1 MKLIDTNVFL
11 ELLLG
16 KKGAASSS
24 AFLARVSSGEE
35 DAVVTHFSLHSVEA
49 LLDRA
54 KVGIAPFLR
63 NVEQSAGLLVY
74 DTSLS
79 DESAASILKDE
90 VGLGFDDAL
99 QYFVAR
105 KLGAEEIVSFDRHF
119 DGLDIPRAEPR

>member
-16 KKGAASSS
+16 RKGAS
-24 AFLARVSSGEE
+24 AAGVFLGRVSRGEE
-35 DAVVTHFSLHSVEA
+35 DAVVTHFALHSIEA
-49 LLDRA
+49 ILDRA

-74 DTSLS
+74 DTTLS
-79 DESAASILKDE
+79 DESAASVLRDDL
-90 VGLGFDDAL
+90 GLDFDDAL

-105 KLGAEEIVSFDRHF
+105 KLGAAEIVSFDRHF
-119 DGLDIPRAEPR
+119 DGLDIPRSEPS